1 MIQLNYKYTGLKP
14 NGETNSIIFMDNYFI
29 VECPGYKGG
38 KSVNIEYGSVKKAG
52 FRYISSKNG
61 VDVESDEC
69 ELYIK
74 IFRTEVSLSGIKKEF
89 ALEAINLLSIGKSHT
104 PITDTKEW
112 RELERELAKERRKEE
127 RAERRAEIMGNV
139 SASVKGFVNGIFDE
153 DETDNSDDDD
163 EEEAKQKEY
172 EMRMFNRLESLAVAY
187 EDSDDVIIEKLN
199 KMIKLIQQ
207 MFYSNE
213 SDNNE
218 NVIDYSLSQLSDAIN
233 CAEERIPNSVYVL
246 NAKTKYEKFR
256 ERLEKM
262 KADSKSAAKI
272 GCGLAI
278 TFVLFVIAWAACEH
292 FHWLGF

>member
-52 FRYISSKNG
+52 FRYITSKNG
-61 VDVESDEC
+61 VEVESDEC

-74 IFRTEVSLSGIKKEF
+74 IFRTEVSLSGMKKEF
-89 ALEAINLLSIGKSHT
+89 AIEAINLLSIGKSHT

-153 DETDNSDDDD
+153 DETDNSDDD
-163 EEEAKQKEY
+163 EEEESKQKKY

-187 EDSDDVIIEKLN
+187 EDSEEAINDKLQ
-199 KMIKLIQQ
+199 KLINLIQRLL
-207 MFYSNE
+207 YADEYDGNE
-213 SDNNE
+213 RI
-218 NVIDYSLSQLSDAIN
+218 IDYALSQLRDSIDSV
-233 CAEERIPNSVYVL
+233 EERFPESVFISK
-246 NAKTKYEKFR
+246 AKKKYEEYFAKA
-256 ERLEKM
+256 EKM
-262 KADSKSAAKI
+262 KADNKSAAKI
-272 GCGLAI
+272 GCGIPIAFI
-278 TFVLFVIAWAACEH
+278 LFIIAWAACEH